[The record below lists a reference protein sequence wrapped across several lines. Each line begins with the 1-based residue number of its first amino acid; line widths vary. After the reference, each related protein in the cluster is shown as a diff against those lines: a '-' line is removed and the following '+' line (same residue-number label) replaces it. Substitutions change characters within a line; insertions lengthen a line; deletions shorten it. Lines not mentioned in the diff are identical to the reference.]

1 MKMTTLYLLLG
12 LAAML
17 LAGCAGQEPPEVEL
31 SDETGMDEIVDFY
44 HTYEWD
50 GFNAEYQR
58 YRFYV
63 EDGRHMF
70 FHETRKVHNTYGPA
84 TEKDVTAKGTRE
96 LTEEEWRNFL
106 AFLDCGKLSK
116 PEESVLDG
124 DSGPWLYAY
133 RQEKNGVVRYA
144 FDFTPRDGL
153 LAFEDF
159 CEGLAKSA

>member
-1 MKMTTLYLLLG
+1 MKMTTLFLLLG

-31 SDETGMDEIVDFY
+31 SDETGRDEIIDFY
-44 HTYEWD
+44 Y
-50 GFNAEYQR
+50 
-58 YRFYV
+58 
-63 EDGRHMF
+63 
-70 FHETRKVHNTYGPA
+70 HNTYGPA
-84 TEKDVTAKGTRE
+84 TEKHTTAKGSRE

-106 AFLDCGKLSK
+106 AFLDRGKLSK